1 VKVPNNEVV
10 ERVFEDFAGSWVV
23 IDSGRVDG
31 KKMGNVRVGD
41 VSLDV
46 E

>member
-23 IDSGRVDG
+23 IDSGRFDD
-31 KKMGNVRVGD
+31 KETGNVRVGD

>member
-1 VKVPNNEVV
+1 VPNNEVV

-23 IDSGRVDG
+23 VDRGRVDG
-31 KKMGNVRVGD
+31 KKTGNVRVGD
-41 VSLDV
+41 ASLDV